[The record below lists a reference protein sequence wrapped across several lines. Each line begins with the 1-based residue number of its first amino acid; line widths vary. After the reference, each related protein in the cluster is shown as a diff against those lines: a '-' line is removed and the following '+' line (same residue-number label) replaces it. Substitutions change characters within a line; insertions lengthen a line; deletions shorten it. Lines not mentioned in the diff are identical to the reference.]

1 MVSSVGCASGATR
14 NRDELGH
21 RNEEGAIE
29 PTPTARRS
37 ASDATFSKRFRF
49 DARRPSARVL
59 LFAVL
64 GLMGIVLGS
73 GSAAAQSEGAPP
85 NAEPA
90 ESHWGVL
97 PAGADT
103 VCVPLRDRPKAIW
116 ERALLAPYRVV
127 TFPIAM
133 VTHGVG
139 AGVGY
144 VDEHRVL
151 DRVARLLGPRQ
162 GPFGLLV
169 DFRFGGLSG
178 LGGGITAEHT
188 RFFGE
193 GNTLRVRAATTD
205 NGDHRLG
212 LATRF
217 GGARRSYLE
226 FGAGYRQRPNVR
238 YFGIGP
244 DTKEED
250 ESFLHQEAAWAGLAK
265 RWAAGD
271 HTHLEANVL
280 YSTVATGAP
289 GEGND
294 PHAETH
300 FAGSLPAGYGLHS
313 YGASVGGQWIHESP
327 GLENRPGRGGIRR
340 LRATYFDGVDRD
352 DVRFWTFRGEAQQ
365 FFTLW
370 RPQRVLAL
378 RGVASWIENAGSDPV
393 PMARLNTNDDPDL
406 LRGYDDFRWRD
417 RGLAILTAEYRWPVW
432 THKQILGGGI
442 DAYLLTDAGQV
453 FGDAEELAM
462 DRMTLSYGGGLRVE
476 SGHGFLFRIEF
487 AHSEETNM
495 IRFRADQVFQFAK
508 SGHLHGRDPIPAR

>member
-1 MVSSVGCASGATR
+1 M
-14 NRDELGH
+14 
-21 RNEEGAIE
+21 
-29 PTPTARRS
+29 
-37 ASDATFSKRFRF
+37 
-49 DARRPSARVL
+49 
-59 LFAVL
+59 
-64 GLMGIVLGS
+64 
-73 GSAAAQSEGAPP
+73 
-85 NAEPA
+85 
-90 ESHWGVL
+90 ESHWGYL
-97 PAGADT
+97 PAGSDT
-103 VCVPLRDRPKAIW
+103 VCVPLADRPKALW

-127 TFPIAM
+127 TFPISM

-178 LGGGITAEHT
+178 LGGGLTAEHT

-193 GNTLRVRAATTD
+193 GNTFRARASTTD

-212 LATRF
+212 LAARF
-217 GGARRSYLE
+217 GGARRSFLE

-250 ESFLHQEAAWAGLAK
+250 ESFLHQEAAWAGLAR
-265 RWAAGD
+265 RWALGAQS
-271 HTHLEANVL
+271 HLEANAL
-280 YSTVATGAP
+280 YSSVATGAP

-294 PHAETH
+294 PPAEDR
-300 FAGSLPAGYGLHS
+300 FASSLPAAYGRHS
-313 YGASVGGQWIHESP
+313 YGASVGGQWGHESP

-378 RGVASWIENAGSDPV
+378 RGVASWIEDVGNDPV
-393 PMARLNTNDDPDL
+393 PAARLNTNDDPDL

-417 RGLAILTAEYRWPVW
+417 RGIAILTAEYRWPLW
-432 THKQILGGGI
+432 THKQIQGTGI

-453 FGDAEELAM
+453 FGDADELAL
-462 DRMTLSYGGGLRVE
+462 DRMTLS
-476 SGHGFLFRIEF
+476 
-487 AHSEETNM
+487 
-495 IRFRADQVFQFAK
+495 
-508 SGHLHGRDPIPAR
+508 